1 MSIATFRL
9 AREQEE
15 ARLSAAQQPVEAE
28 AEPVAC
34 PAPVV
39 DEEPKKA
46 PATAPKTK
54 TTASKS

>member
-15 ARLSAAQQPVEAE
+15 ARLSAAQQTAE
-28 AEPVAC
+28 AEPAAC
-34 PAPVV
+34 PAPVAA
-39 DEEPKKA
+39 EEPKKA
-46 PATAPKTK
+46 PAAAPKTK